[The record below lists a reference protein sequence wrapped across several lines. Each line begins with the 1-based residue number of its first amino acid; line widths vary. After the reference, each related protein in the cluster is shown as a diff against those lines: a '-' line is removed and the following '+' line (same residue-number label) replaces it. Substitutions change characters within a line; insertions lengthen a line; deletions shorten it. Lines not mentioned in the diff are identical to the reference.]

1 MTTVLLV
8 DDEHL
13 VRAGLRMILETAP
26 DLTVVGEA
34 ADGRA
39 ALDAVRR
46 DRPDVVLMDL
56 HMPRLD
62 GTAATAA
69 IHALDAPPAVVVLT
83 TFDTDDDVFGA
94 LAAGASGFL
103 LKDTP
108 PHDLVE
114 AVRRAAAGDAMLSP
128 TVVPR
133 VLARVVTHER
143 SRSRAESLERL
154 DALTA
159 REREVAVEIG
169 RGRSNAEIGT
179 LLDLREATVK
189 SHVTHLF
196 EKLGVTN
203 RVQVAILTL
212 RAGLVD

>member
-26 DLTVVGEA
+26 DLSVVGEA
-34 ADGRA
+34 ADGQA

-62 GTAATAA
+62 GAAATAA
-69 IHALDAPPAVVVLT
+69 IRALDAPPAVVVLT

-108 PHDLVE
+108 PHDLVD

-143 SRSRAESLERL
+143 SRSRAESLALL

-169 RGRSNAEIGT
+169 RGRSNAEIGA
-179 LLDLREATVK
+179 LLDLREASVK

>member
-34 ADGRA
+34 ADGQA
-39 ALDAVRR
+39 ALDAVHR

-114 AVRRAAAGDAMLSP
+114 AVRRAAAGDATLSP

-133 VLARVVTHER
+133 VLARVATHER

-159 REREVAVEIG
+159 RERQVAVEIG
-169 RGRSNAEIGT
+169 RGRSNAEIGA
-179 LLDLREATVK
+179 LLDLREASVK
-189 SHVTHLF
+189 SHVTHVL

-203 RVQVAILTL
+203 RVQVAIVTL

>member
-26 DLTVVGEA
+26 DLSVIGEA
-34 ADGRA
+34 ADGQA

-62 GTAATAA
+62 GTGATAA
-69 IHALDAPPAVVVLT
+69 IHALDEPPAVVVLT

-114 AVRRAAAGDAMLSP
+114 AVRRAATGDAMLSP
-128 TVVPR
+128 AVVPR
-133 VLARVVTHER
+133 VLERVATHER
-143 SRSRAESLERL
+143 SRSRADALARL

-169 RGRSNAEIGT
+169 RGRSNGEIGA
-179 LLDLREATVK
+179 LLDLREASVK

>member
-26 DLTVVGEA
+26 DLSVVGEA
-34 ADGRA
+34 ADGQA

-62 GTAATAA
+62 GAAATAA

-108 PHDLVE
+108 PHDLVD

-143 SRSRAESLERL
+143 SRSRAESLALL

-169 RGRSNAEIGT
+169 RGRSNAEIGA
-179 LLDLREATVK
+179 LLDLREASVK